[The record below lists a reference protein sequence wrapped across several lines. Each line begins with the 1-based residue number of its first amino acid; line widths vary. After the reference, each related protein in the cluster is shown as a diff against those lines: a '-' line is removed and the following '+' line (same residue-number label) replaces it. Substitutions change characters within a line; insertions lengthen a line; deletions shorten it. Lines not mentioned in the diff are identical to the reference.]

1 MTDTLSSITQDNDTV
16 QHSQWLAVVVLALLT
31 FAVVTTE
38 MLPIG
43 LLNPIASTLDS
54 STGTAGLL
62 ISIPAIIAALFA
74 PIVVLLFANI
84 NRRTLILS
92 LVSLLIIA
100 NLMAALSSTMAW
112 LLISRIIVGFCIGG
126 IWAIAGGLALRLAQP
141 AAVGLATSIIF
152 AGISAAS
159 VFGVPIGVFIDNIL
173 GWRALFLMMA
183 VFSFILLVLSFLTI
197 PSLPSQ
203 TSNSIRQF
211 LEAIQNKNILIGLFI
226 TLFLVSGHFMA
237 FTFIRPVLQ
246 EIHALSD
253 HQIGLAL
260 FAYGVLGMCG
270 NFVLGMAAAKNLKYT
285 LWVIIIG
292 LIFSTVILTLTANHQ
307 LITSTIS
314 LLVWGFSY
322 GGISVALMTWMMVN
336 APKHIEI
343 ASALYIS
350 VFNLAIGLGSFM
362 GGYMVDAY
370 HLTLNMHLAT
380 FIIFLTV
387 FLLVLVKLKQK
398 SSNL

>member
-54 STGTAGLL
+54 STGTTGLL

-211 LEAIQNKNILIGLFI
+211 LEAVQNKNILIGLFI

-387 FLLVLVKLKQK
+387 FVLVLVKLKQK
-398 SSNL
+398 NSDL

>member
-1 MTDTLSSITQDNDTV
+1 MTDTLSSIKQDNDTV
-16 QHSQWLAVVVLALLT
+16 QHSQWIAVVVLALLT

-54 STGTAGLL
+54 STGTTGLL

-92 LVSLLIIA
+92 LISLLIIA

-314 LLVWGFSY
+314 LLIWGFSY

-387 FLLVLVKLKQK
+387 ILLVLVKLKQK
-398 SSNL
+398 NSDL

>member
-54 STGTAGLL
+54 STGTTGLL

-92 LVSLLIIA
+92 LISLLIIA

-387 FLLVLVKLKQK
+387 FLLVLVKLKHK
-398 SSNL
+398 NSDL

>member
-54 STGTAGLL
+54 STGTTGLL

-211 LEAIQNKNILIGLFI
+211 LEAVQNKNILIGLFI

-362 GGYMVDAY
+362 GGYIVDAY

-387 FLLVLVKLKQK
+387 FVLVLVKLKQK
-398 SSNL
+398 NSDL

>member
-1 MTDTLSSITQDNDTV
+1 MTDTLSSIKQDNDTV

-54 STGTAGLL
+54 STGTTGLL

-141 AAVGLATSIIF
+141 TAVGLATSIIF

-211 LEAIQNKNILIGLFI
+211 LEAVQNKNILIGLFI

-362 GGYMVDAY
+362 GGYIVDAY

-387 FLLVLVKLKQK
+387 FLLVLVKLKHK
-398 SSNL
+398 NSDL

>member
-1 MTDTLSSITQDNDTV
+1 MTDTLSSIKQDNDTV

-54 STGTAGLL
+54 STGTTGLL

-141 AAVGLATSIIF
+141 TAVGLATSIIF

-211 LEAIQNKNILIGLFI
+211 LEAVQNKNILIGLFI

-322 GGISVALMTWMMVN
+322 GGISVTLMTWMMVN

-362 GGYMVDAY
+362 GGYIVDAY

-387 FLLVLVKLKQK
+387 FLLVLVKLKHK
-398 SSNL
+398 NSDL